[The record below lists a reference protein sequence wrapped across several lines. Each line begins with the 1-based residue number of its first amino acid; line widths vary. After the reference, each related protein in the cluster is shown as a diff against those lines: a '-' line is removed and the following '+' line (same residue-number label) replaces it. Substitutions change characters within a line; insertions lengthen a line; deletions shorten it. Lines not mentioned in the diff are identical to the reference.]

1 MFRTSTDETKKAK
14 AHNTRWSQGVSHS
27 IALFDF
33 GDRTKTGIFS
43 MVQRLF
49 VALCATRSEGAIHL
63 FISGIIASNGQA
75 MAPSH
80 EKRQRIR
87 FPFPLPSSNTQLHE
101 KEFVYT
107 LISSWQRPTHIVK
120 CIAELFGGRQGARQS
135 PPCTPCSNHPV
146 CVLCITMLFVWFP

>member
-63 FISGIIASNGQA
+63 FISGIIASNGKA

-80 EKRQRIR
+80 EKWERIR
-87 FPFPLPSSNTQLHE
+87 FPFPLPSSNTQLH
-101 KEFVYT
+101 KKRVCLHSHFVMAT
-107 LISSWQRPTHIVK
+107 PDSHRQMHRRTFWRST
-120 CIAELFGGRQGARQS
+120 GGKVVTPVHPMLQ
-135 PPCTPCSNHPV
+135 PPCLHAVFEIGGNT
-146 CVLCITMLFVWFP
+146 L